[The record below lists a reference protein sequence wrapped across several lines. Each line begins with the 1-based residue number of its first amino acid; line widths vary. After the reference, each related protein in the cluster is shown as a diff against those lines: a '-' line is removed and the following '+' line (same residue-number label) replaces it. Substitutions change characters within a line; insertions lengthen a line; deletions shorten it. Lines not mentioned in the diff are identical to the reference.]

1 MKKLALVVGISL
13 VAGIA
18 LFLGMNALGF
28 RPLDA
33 YGNDP
38 NSNAMVVAILYFIAA
53 VGLFGL
59 GGNHD
64 RTAAGRTEY
73 AKRGVLQDKA
83 DLDLRFPYAISF
95 AVLGAVYVAL
105 YLVLNR
111 SL

>member
-1 MKKLALVVGISL
+1 MKKLVLVVGVSLVVGIG
-13 VAGIA
+13 A
-18 LFLGMNALGF
+18 FLAMNALGF

-38 NSNAMVVAILYFIAA
+38 NSNAMVVAILYFIGA

-64 RTAAGRTEY
+64 RTMAGRTEY

-95 AVLGAVYVAL
+95 AVLGAIFVAL
-105 YLVLNR
+105 YLILNR